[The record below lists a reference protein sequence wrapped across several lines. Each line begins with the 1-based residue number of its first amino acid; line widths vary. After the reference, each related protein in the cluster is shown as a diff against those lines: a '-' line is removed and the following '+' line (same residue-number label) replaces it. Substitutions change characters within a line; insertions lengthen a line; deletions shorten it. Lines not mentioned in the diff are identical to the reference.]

1 MSDRNKRLRQAAAD
15 DQAKV
20 RRAASEQ
27 EETTMLALL
36 MGAVKKLGQ
45 GDLNHY
51 MMQEVVDEMK
61 SKLKEKGQQFSAT
74 LWDIKNLKDKDLTC
88 TLGMNMY
95 HDIVL
100 SSSYLKLAHPAW

>member
-1 MSDRNKRLRQAAAD
+1 
-15 DQAKV
+15 
-20 RRAASEQ
+20 
-27 EETTMLALL
+27 MLALL